1 MTNADKEL
9 IAMLQSTL
17 DAVSKM
23 KKHLANRQ
31 EKCACSGDVFC
42 SLHGTIYNRL
52 QIVSDE
58 LARSIGDA
66 QRE

>member
-9 IAMLQSTL
+9 IAQLQTTL
-17 DAVSKM
+17 DAISKM
-23 KKHLANRQ
+23 RKHLNTRQ
-31 EKCACSGDVFC
+31 EKCACKGDVFC

-58 LARSIGDA
+58 LARAIGDA